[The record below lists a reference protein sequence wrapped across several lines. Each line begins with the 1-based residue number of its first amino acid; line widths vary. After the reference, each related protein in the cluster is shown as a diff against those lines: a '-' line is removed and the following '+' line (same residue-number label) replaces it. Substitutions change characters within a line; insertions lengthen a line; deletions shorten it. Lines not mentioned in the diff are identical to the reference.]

1 MLRITGASVWTG
13 GDSVSPADI
22 LIEGD
27 RIKAIVAPAAANP
40 GEQVLDYS
48 GCTVL
53 PGLINAHCHL
63 TMDGGPNP
71 DATAKRDGVLLTAY
85 KAAAHAR
92 MALFSGV
99 TMVRDLGASEGID
112 LALRKAINDGVVVG
126 PRMLAAARCICM
138 TGGHGWDGGC
148 EVDGPDEARKGAR
161 LQLRAGADVV
171 KVMATGGVM
180 TPGVEPGSPQ
190 MNEDE
195 LRAAIEE
202 AHNAGKRAATHA
214 QGTRGIQNAVRAGV
228 DSVEHGI
235 FLDDE
240 TIQMMLD
247 RGTYLVPTL
256 VAPYHIVRG
265 GIEAGIPAFA
275 VEKAKRVADSHVQ
288 SFIKAM
294 RAGVK
299 IAAGTDAG
307 TPLNSHDNFVLE
319 LELMVKAGM
328 PIVNALR
335 AATSVNAE
343 LLDVAD
349 RLGTIAAGKL
359 ADLLIVRGNP
369 LTDLTALRNVVD
381 VMKGGAVIIRN

>member
-1 MLRITGASVWTG
+1 
-13 GDSVSPADI
+13 
-22 LIEGD
+22 
-27 RIKAIVAPAAANP
+27 
-40 GEQVLDYS
+40 
-48 GCTVL
+48 
-53 PGLINAHCHL
+53 
-63 TMDGGPNP
+63 
-71 DATAKRDGVLLTAY
+71 
-85 KAAAHAR
+85 
-92 MALFSGV
+92 
-99 TMVRDLGASEGID
+99 
-112 LALRKAINDGVVVG
+112 
-126 PRMLAAARCICM
+126 
-138 TGGHGWDGGC
+138 
-148 EVDGPDEARKGAR
+148 
-161 LQLRAGADVV
+161 
-171 KVMATGGVM
+171 
-180 TPGVEPGSPQ
+180 

-202 AHNAGKRAATHA
+202 AHNAGKRSATHA

-328 PIVNALR
+328 PIVDALR

-349 RLGTIAAGKL
+349 RLGTITAGKL

-381 VMKGGAVIIRN
+381 VMKGGAVVIRN